1 MKPSVSN
8 KLTFLTLTLLLTT
21 LSQAPLVAADGTSN
35 AALDHVSKNANDIVI
50 NAAAMERF
58 TGVGI
63 LALSVA
69 AILL

>member
-1 MKPSVSN
+1 MKSSVSN
-8 KLTFLTLTLLLTT
+8 RLLFLIPTLLLIT
-21 LSQAPLVAADGTSN
+21 LSQAPLVAADSNSN
-35 AALDHVSKNANDIVI
+35 AVLDHVSNNANDIVI

>member
-1 MKPSVSN
+1 MKSSVSN
-8 KLTFLTLTLLLTT
+8 RLLFLIPTLLLIT
-21 LSQAPLVAADGTSN
+21 LSQAPLVAADRN
-35 AALDHVSKNANDIVI
+35 AVLDHVSNNANDIVI